1 MLVLSNALCE
11 LLASFAMISFQAYV
25 QKPVQEA
32 VGLFGHTI
40 AKRRLLESDL
50 AQGGM
55 FRSYPPMA
63 FQLFSNYDSPAYA
76 GVQNLTILPYGLYC

>member
-11 LLASFAMISFQAYV
+11 LLASFAMITFQAYV

-55 FRSYPPMA
+55 FRPYPPIYGFSTF
-63 FQLFSNYDSPAYA
+63 FQL
-76 GVQNLTILPYGLYC
+76 